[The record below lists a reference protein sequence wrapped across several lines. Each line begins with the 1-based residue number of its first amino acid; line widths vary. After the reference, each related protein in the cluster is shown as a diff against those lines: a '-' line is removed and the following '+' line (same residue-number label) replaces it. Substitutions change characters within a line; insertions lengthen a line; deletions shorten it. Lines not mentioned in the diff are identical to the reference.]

1 MAASAGGMNRF
12 YLILGGLAVAG
23 AAVLAAL
30 TLRKPAVSIPAN
42 AAVQVSDTSGFHGYY
57 AGSDSAPLSVTAR
70 HTPPRDRIA
79 IERVAIAPP

>member
-42 AAVQVSDTSGFHGYY
+42 ATVGRNVVIGARVDEAAFGPSKAVASGQSIGK
-57 AGSDSAPLSVTAR
+57 
-70 HTPPRDRIA
+70 
-79 IERVAIAPP
+79 